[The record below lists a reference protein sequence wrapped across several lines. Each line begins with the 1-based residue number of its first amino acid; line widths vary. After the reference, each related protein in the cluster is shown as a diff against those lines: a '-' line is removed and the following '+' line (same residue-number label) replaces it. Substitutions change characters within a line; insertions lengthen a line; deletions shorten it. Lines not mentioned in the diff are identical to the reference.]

1 MPPAP
6 RTNGTMLAAMKR
18 LALIALLAVAALSPA
33 RGAGPPAPADLVK
46 TRLFS
51 ETLSAEPG
59 TTLWTALRLDIK
71 PGWHTYWRNPGDAG
85 LPTTIDWKLPP
96 GFAAGAI
103 EWPVSRHF
111 VSGDAGNYGYEGTV
125 DLLIPIRVP
134 KDAAPGRDVSFTA
147 EAAWLV
153 CAQICIPG
161 EATLLL
167 TLPVAD
173 RPPEPDAALVADFA
187 RARARL
193 PAAAPFETQFST
205 AGDDWRLSVPA
216 RALSGLGNPGAAFFP
231 FDDGLVDNSAEPR
244 VKRSATSLD
253 VLIKKAT
260 TAAAAPAT
268 LNGVL
273 VLRGEGG
280 VERAF
285 AISANPASAAPTSGG
300 IAWWQALLLAFLGGV
315 VLNAM
320 PCVFPI
326 LSLKL
331 LSLAAHAHAHRA
343 ERIAHGLAYTA
354 GVLASFALLG
364 AALLAARAGGAAIGW
379 GFQLQS
385 PVFVAIVAYLLFAM
399 GLSLSGVAVFG
410 SALGGVGGRLA
421 GRSGIAGTFFTGVLA
436 TVVATPC
443 TAPFMGAALGFALIA
458 PAALALGIFV
468 ALGLGLATPF
478 LLAAVMPGW
487 RHILPRPGAWM
498 EFAKQLL
505 AFPLYAS
512 VAWLLWVLLQEVGP
526 AGGLSA
532 LFGLVLVGFAV
543 WIYGRTR
550 LATRLG
556 RILGS
561 GFAAAALAGVIMLAA
576 SFTAEDRG
584 TARADAATATG
595 LPYEPFTSAR
605 LAALAAAGKPVFVN
619 LTASWCVT
627 CLLNERVALDND
639 GVRRAFASRGI
650 VPLKGDWTSRDPD
663 ITAFLQ
669 QFGRSGVPLYLYY
682 DGKDAP
688 VVLPQILTASAVLDA
703 IGKS

>member
-1 MPPAP
+1 MPA
-6 RTNGTMLAAMKR
+6 
-18 LALIALLAVAALSPA
+18 S
-33 RGAGPPAPADLVK
+33 
-46 TRLFS
+46 
-51 ETLSAEPG
+51 
-59 TTLWTALRLDIK
+59 
-71 PGWHTYWRNPGDAG
+71 
-85 LPTTIDWKLPP
+85 
-96 GFAAGAI
+96 
-103 EWPVSRHF
+103 
-111 VSGDAGNYGYEGTV
+111 
-125 DLLIPIRVP
+125 
-134 KDAAPGRDVSFTA
+134 
-147 EAAWLV
+147 
-153 CAQICIPG
+153 
-161 EATLLL
+161 
-167 TLPVAD
+167 
-173 RPPEPDAALVADFA
+173 
-187 RARARL
+187 
-193 PAAAPFETQFST
+193 APFETRFS
-205 AGDDWRLSVPA
+205 AARDDWRLSVPA
-216 RALSGLGNPGAAFFP
+216 RALSGLGNPAAVFLP
-231 FDDGLVDNSAEPR
+231 FDDGLVDNAAEPR
-244 VKRSATSLD
+244 VERSAD
-253 VLIKKAT
+253 GIVVLIKKAA

-273 VLRGEGG
+273 VLRGGGG

-285 AISANPASAAPTSGG
+285 AISANPMPAASAASG
-300 IAWWQALLLAFLGGV
+300 IAWWQALLLAFLGGI

-410 SALGGVGGRLA
+410 SALSGVGGQLA
-421 GRSGIAGTFFTGVLA
+421 GRSGIPGTFFTGVLA

-443 TAPFMGAALGFALIA
+443 TAPFMGATLGFALIA
-458 PAALALGIFV
+458 PAALALGIFLV
-468 ALGLGLATPF
+468 LGLGLAAPF
-478 LLAAVMPGW
+478 LLAALMPGW
-487 RHILPRPGAWM
+487 RRILPRPGAWM
-498 EFAKQLL
+498 EFAKQIL
-505 AFPLYAS
+505 AFPLYAT

-526 AGGLSA
+526 EGGLRA

-550 LATRLG
+550 PAAWTG
-556 RILGS
+556 RVLGS
-561 GFAAAALAGVIMLAA
+561 GLAAAALAGVIALAT
-576 SFTAEDRG
+576 SFTAEDQG
-584 TARADAATATG
+584 VVRADAAAAAG
-595 LPYEPFTSAR
+595 LPYQRFSPAR
-605 LAALAAAGKPVFVN
+605 LSALTAQGKPVFVN

-627 CLLNERVALDND
+627 CLLNERVALDNEA
-639 GVRRAFASRGI
+639 VRQAFAARGI

-669 QFGRSGVPLYLYY
+669 QFGRSGVPLYLYF

-688 VVLPQILTASAVLDA
+688 VVLPQILTAATVLDA